1 MILDTSCSILGICFG
16 TLYENQK
23 ATDMAERVKVVLVD
37 LYDPYTQNKVES
49 SSASATA
56 QAQGQKPSGSMER
69 DDSSVVDVK
78 AMRMKGFKKHLKGI
92 DSSNTK

>member
-1 MILDTSCSILGICFG
+1 M
-16 TLYENQK
+16 YENQK

-69 DDSSVVDVK
+69 DDSSLVVDVK
-78 AMRMKGFKKHLKGI
+78 AMRDDGI
-92 DSSNTK
+92 